1 MLGILGLWQQTGSH
15 GNFIQ
20 YNPIFLSLPSSPLG
34 SYYLM
39 ADFRL
44 TPKEEVMQRSLSTS
58 RFKQIEFVFPLWSQG
73 RQEPISYFICAFLL
87 LFSQNW
93 NLVYIW
99 KVHSLL
105 WKNRSSSFGRKFW
118 ALHVRL
124 LVIVSALRF
133 MTPPSYS
140 YSIFSRAYL
149 LRLCTPEP
157 QKKSR

>member
-99 KVHSLL
+99 KVHFLL
-105 WKNRSSSFGRKFW
+105 RKNRGSSFGRKFW
-118 ALHVRL
+118 GSSLVHHWGLWHL
-124 LVIVSALRF
+124 LLTPTRF
-133 MTPPSYS
+133 
-140 YSIFSRAYL
+140 L
-149 LRLCTPEP
+149 VEP
-157 QKKSR
+157 IEIMHASEKSR